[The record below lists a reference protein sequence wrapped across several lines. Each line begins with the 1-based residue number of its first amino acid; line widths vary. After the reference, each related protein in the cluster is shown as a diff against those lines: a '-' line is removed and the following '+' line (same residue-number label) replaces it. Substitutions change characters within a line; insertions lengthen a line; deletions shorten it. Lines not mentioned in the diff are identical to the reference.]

1 VSRQVLIIGAGPAGA
16 TAAALLR
23 RRGYAVL
30 IIEKQH
36 FPRFSIGES
45 LLPHCMAFMEE
56 AGLLEAVQANA
67 DRLGF
72 QFKNG
77 AGFMHDGKYTAF
89 DFSQKFSAGW
99 TWTWQVRRAE
109 FDQLLA
115 EGAAGQGAEI
125 RYGHEILAFDN
136 QGETPVVSVR
146 AEDGSIYREQP
157 AFVLDA
163 SGFGR
168 ILPRLLQLEAPSNFP
183 VRRAIFT
190 HVIDRISDPSFDR
203 EKIRVTVHPQERHVW
218 WWLIPFSDGRASIG
232 VVAREE
238 YFSRFQGDSEQRWRA
253 ILAEDAGLS
262 ELLANATICQ
272 EVRELGGYAAN
283 VTRLSGPHFAL
294 LGNAGEFLDPVFSSG
309 VTIAMKSSSL
319 CVPLLDRQLQGGTV
333 DWQAEYEQPLRRG
346 IRVFRAYVEAW
357 YDGRFQDIIFAGQ
370 QAPRIRA
377 MICSLLA
384 GYAWD
389 EENPFN
395 RDAARRLDSISA
407 ICRASG
413 DIASVL

>member
-1 VSRQVLIIGAGPAGA
+1 VSEGVLIIGAGPAGA

-23 RRGYAVL
+23 QRGYSVL

-45 LLPHCMAFMEE
+45 LLPHCMGFLEE
-56 AGLLEAVQANA
+56 AGLLDAVKANA

-77 AGFMHDGKYTAF
+77 AGFMHDGNYTAF
-89 DFSQKFSAGW
+89 DFGQKFTPGW
-99 TWTWQVRRAE
+99 SWTWQVRRAE
-109 FDQLLA
+109 FDALLA
-115 EGAAGQGAEI
+115 DGAAAQGAEI

-136 QGETPVVSVR
+136 QGSRPVVTVR
-146 AEDGSIYREQP
+146 DEQGSTYREEP

-168 ILPRLLQLEAPSNFP
+168 ILPRLLQMEAPSNFP
-183 VRRAIFT
+183 ARRAIFT

-203 EKIRVTVHPQERHVW
+203 NKIRVTVHPEERHVW

-238 YFSRFQGDSEQRWRA
+238 YFSKYAGTSEQRWRS
-253 ILAEDAGLS
+253 ILAEDPGLS
-262 ELLANATICQ
+262 ALLAEATICQ

-283 VTRLSGPHFAL
+283 VTSLSGRHFAL

-309 VTIAMKSSSL
+309 VTIAMKSSST
-319 CVPLLDRQLQGGTV
+319 CVPLLDRYLQGRPV
-333 DWQAEYEQPLRRG
+333 DWLGEYEQPLRRG

-357 YDGRFQDIIFAGQ
+357 YDGRFQDIIFAAQ

-389 EENPFN
+389 EANPFN

-407 ICRASG
+407 VCRTSG
-413 DIASVL
+413 DLPSLQ